1 MKNLTRAVHRG
12 VLSIEL
18 VIILAIVVILIIY
31 IFSNSGSLFSK
42 NNTTMELGNVQE
54 IVTQTRTLLKT
65 KGVYDFTTAAQMTG
79 MLAQFGGIPNSMTL
93 LGNKSA
99 GTATVINTWGGG
111 VTVQPETSAGGN
123 KTGFS
128 VSYTA
133 VPQEACVTLA
143 TKLSQTSVIA
153 ETTINTTTTIG
164 PVSAALVGAQCVA
177 DTGSTGN
184 NTLKFKS
191 LT

>member
-42 NNTTMELGNVQE
+42 NNTP
-54 IVTQTRTLLKT
+54 VTQTRTLLKT

-79 MLAQFGGIPNSMTL
+79 MLAQFGGVPNSMTL

-99 GTATVINTWGGG
+99 GTATVINTWGGS
-111 VTVQPETSAGGN
+111 VTVQPETSAGNN

-128 VSYTA
+128 VSYTG

-153 ETTINTTTTIG
+153 ETTINTTPTIG
-164 PVSAALVGAQCVA
+164 PVSAALTGAQCVA
-177 DTGSTGN
+177 DTGPAGN